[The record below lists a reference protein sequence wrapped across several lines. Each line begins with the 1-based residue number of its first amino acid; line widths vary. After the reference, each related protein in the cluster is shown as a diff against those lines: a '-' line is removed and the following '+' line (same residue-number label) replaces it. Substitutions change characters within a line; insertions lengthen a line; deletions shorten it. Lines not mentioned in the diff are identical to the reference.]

1 MGVYIDETEVEAEHA
16 SESPLLAIDRLVEH
30 FAIPLEGA
38 EVILT
43 NEFEAMLHNSFPYQ
57 LLTTNLYGAR
67 LLFSL
72 PASVKCTFSQL
83 NLLKTSKH
91 ASLGNEILKPE
102 PAINL
107 WWEDKLRRPNQVTR
121 KDDIIMI
128 ITCPTNSL

>member
-1 MGVYIDETEVEAEHA
+1 M
-16 SESPLLAIDRLVEH
+16 
-30 FAIPLEGA
+30 
-38 EVILT
+38 ILT
-43 NEFEAMLHNSFPYQ
+43 NIKNEFEAMLHNSFPYQ

-72 PASVKCTFSQL
+72 PASNGKVECTFSQL